1 MRFFKRA
8 RANDTRNAAELLNKR
23 VLVAVP
29 TRLLKL
35 GMYVAKLD
43 RPWLETPFLF
53 QGFYINT
60 VHDIDLLREN
70 CDYVYVDVDK
80 GVRPV
85 QRPGDDLGIR
95 PQDALITSRD
105 RSVDYSNTT
114 DVREELP
121 RADEAYREVSEWVRA
136 LMQDIRAGKSPSLG
150 GFQESVRGMIESIL
164 RNPDALLWLTRLQE
178 RDAYTYAHS
187 VNSAVLAVTFARHL
201 GMSRD
206 ELHHIAVGTLLY
218 DVGKMRLP
226 AELLEKPGRLTAEE
240 FELLKQH
247 VGYSVE
253 IMSKIRGMHR
263 NSLELAR
270 THHERYNGMGYPAGL
285 RAGEIPVFG
294 RIAAIVDC
302 YDAITSD
309 RPYGSSLSR
318 HEAIRKIYEWR
329 DKDFQAELVEQ
340 FIQCLGVYPTGSLVE
355 LSTGEVGVVF
365 AQNRVRRLRPQVMLV
380 LDADKVAYGSFPI
393 IDLMSESSG
402 ADDEPLEIIRA
413 VPPGA
418 YGIDPKKLFLFDEQ
432 PGKNGCAAT

>member
-8 RANDTRNAAELLNKR
+8 RGDNPAAQTDLLQKN

-29 TRLLKL
+29 TSRLKL
-35 GMYVAKLD
+35 GMFVAKLD

-53 QGFYINT
+53 QGFFVNT
-60 VHDIDLLREN
+60 VHDIDLLREH
-70 CDYVYVDVDK
+70 CEYVYVDVEK

-85 QRPGDDLGIR
+85 QRRGEDFGLR
-95 PQDALITSRD
+95 PQDALITSD
-105 RSVDYSNTT
+105 DCSVHYTNTT

-121 RADEAYREVSEWVRA
+121 RADRAYREISDWIQA
-136 LMQDIRAGKSPSLG
+136 LMQDVRNGNNPDIG
-150 GFQESVRGMIESIL
+150 GFQDCVRSMIESVL

-226 AELLEKPGRLTAEE
+226 AELLEKPGRLTVEE
-240 FELLKQH
+240 FEQLKRH
-247 VGYSVE
+247 VDYSVE
-253 IMSKIRGMHR
+253 IMSTIRGVHK
-263 NSLELAR
+263 NAIELAR
-270 THHERYNGMGYPAGL
+270 THHERYNGSGYPAGL
-285 RAGEIPVFG
+285 RAGEIPVYG

-309 RPYGSSLSR
+309 RPYGNSLSR

-329 DKDFQAELVEQ
+329 DKEFQSELVEQ

-393 IDLMSESSG
+393 IDLMHDVRSE
-402 ADDEPLEIIRA
+402 DDEPLEIVRA

-418 YGIDPKKLFLFDEQ
+418 YGIDPQKLFLFEEQ
-432 PGKNGCAAT
+432 PGKHVCDQN